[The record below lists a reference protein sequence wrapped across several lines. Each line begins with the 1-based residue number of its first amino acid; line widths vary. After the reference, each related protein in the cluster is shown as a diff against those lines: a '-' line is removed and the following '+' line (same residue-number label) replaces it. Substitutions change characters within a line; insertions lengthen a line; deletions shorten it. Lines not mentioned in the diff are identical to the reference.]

1 MSLANRLRIRPSGVV
16 SKKFIGERRM
26 FVNMDPCRRWAAF
39 MDEIVS
45 ENDPHIVA
53 IAVIKNNEYFYYLQC
68 NRKCLFISVYMW
80 KHIFSKW
87 QASA

>member
-1 MSLANRLRIRPSGVV
+1 
-16 SKKFIGERRM
+16 M